1 MTMTKIILLI
11 RHAENDVMY
20 RRLAGRLPGVHL
32 NRRGQQQAL
41 ALARMLLGMPVQA
54 LYSSPLERAVETA
67 EPLARALGL
76 RIEMRPGLN
85 EVDFGRWQGRSYKQL
100 QRTQLWQVLQ
110 ATPSRVRFPEGEAL
124 SDAQQR
130 VVAELEDLAVEGM
143 IACVTHADVIRLALL
158 HYLNMALDDLHRLV
172 IAPASVSAILVG
184 ERGPQVLFFNRT
196 PDLEWPFFPSQGV
209 NSGASPS
216 RS

>member
-1 MTMTKIILLI
+1 MSTKIVLLI
-11 RHAENDVMY
+11 RHGENDVMY

-41 ALARMLLGMPVQA
+41 ALARLLLGTPLQA

-76 RIEMRPGLN
+76 KIEIRPGLN

-124 SDAQQR
+124 SEAQLR
-130 VVAELEDLAVEGM
+130 VINELESVAADGVV
-143 IACVTHADVIRLALL
+143 ACVTHADVIRLALL

-172 IAPASVSAILVG
+172 IAPASLSAVLLG
-184 ERGPQVLFFNRT
+184 EKGPQVLFLNRT
-196 PDLEWPFFPSQGV
+196 PDLEWPSFPSQGV
-209 NSGASPS
+209 NPGAPPS

>member
-1 MTMTKIILLI
+1 MTKIVLLI

-41 ALARMLLGMPVQA
+41 GLARMLLGMPVQA
-54 LYSSPLERAVETA
+54 LYTSPLERAVETA
-67 EPLARALGL
+67 QPLARALGL
-76 RIEMRPGLN
+76 GVEIRPGLN
-85 EVDFGRWQGRSYKQL
+85 EIDFGRWQGRSYKQL
-100 QRTQLWQVLQ
+100 QRTQLWRVLQ

-124 SDAQQR
+124 SEAQQR
-130 VVAELEDLAVEGM
+130 VVAELESLAVEGI

-158 HYLNMALDDLHRLV
+158 HFLNMTLDDLHRLIV
-172 IAPASVSAILVG
+172 APASLSAILLG
-184 ERGPQVLFFNRT
+184 EKGPQVLFINRT
-196 PDLEWPFFPSQGV
+196 PELEWPSLPVPGINPGSSQL
-209 NSGASPS
+209 